1 MVSLKDILMVFLI
14 SIILT
19 FCSINFYG
27 EKKISQTCSKKI
39 FFFWISRVDLD
50 QSLTRQRSRASISY
64 GFRREIQPAYLVYF
78 FWGIIDYLIHFLF
91 LFFEIFIFF
100 KATNLIFSV
109 CVCVNFYFYFFIKQ
123 DGVVHELKVEK
134 LIKYNYITYLN
145 I

>member
-50 QSLTRQRSRASISY
+50 QSLTRQRFRASISY
-64 GFRREIQPAYLVYF
+64 GFRREIQPTYLVYF

-91 LFFEIFIFF
+91 LFFEIFIFL
-100 KATNLIFSV
+100 KRLILFLV
-109 CVCVNFYFYFFIKQ
+109 CVCEFLFLFFHKARWSCSWAKSGEI
-123 DGVVHELKVEK
+123 D
-134 LIKYNYITYLN
+134 
-145 I
+145 